1 MNNRFFDLSKTS
13 RFALLSAAFLSILA
27 AGLIQSSH
35 AQSAEE
41 LAELQMQQMREQ
53 LKAAGLDPD
62 EVLGPGD
69 FLTGIMQQAADQEAN
84 EREQEALEFGAKN
97 AAFGKAFV
105 TVEGKEYELQ
115 ITQCD
120 TNQAGNYV
128 FDIQAQQ
135 GSDKRAGMLSVVHD
149 RHYKRVV
156 VSFSFKGA
164 GDWETYIH
172 SDLPRLENQRL
183 EWKGEADGSSGRKE
197 LALSLSCEAAS

>member
-41 LAELQMQQMREQ
+41 LAELQMREQ

-69 FLTGIMQQAADQEAN
+69 FVTGIMQQAGDHEAN
-84 EREQEALEFGAKN
+84 ERKQAMLEFKAKN
-97 AAFGKAFV
+97 AGFGKAVV
-105 TVEGKEYELQ
+105 TVEGNEYELQ

-135 GSDKRAGMLSVVHD
+135 GRQ
-149 RHYKRVV
+149 
-156 VSFSFKGA
+156 
-164 GDWETYIH
+164 
-172 SDLPRLENQRL
+172 P
-183 EWKGEADGSSGRKE
+183 
-197 LALSLSCEAAS
+197 